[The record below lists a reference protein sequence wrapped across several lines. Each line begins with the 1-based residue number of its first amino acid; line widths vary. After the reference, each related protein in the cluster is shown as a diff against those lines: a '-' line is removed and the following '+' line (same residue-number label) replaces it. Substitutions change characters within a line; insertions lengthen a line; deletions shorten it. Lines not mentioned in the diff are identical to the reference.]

1 MAEKRI
7 ALILD
12 YEEYETVKLAL
23 KKYDDYEVEG
33 KALKIL
39 SEIRKVKKVGGE
51 VLFTQAHLDE

>member
-12 YEEYETVKLAL
+12 YEEYETVKHAL

-39 SEIRKVKKVGGE
+39 GEITEVKKVGGE
-51 VLFTQAHLDE
+51 VIYSSSS

>member
-1 MAEKRI
+1 MAERRI

-12 YEEYETVKLAL
+12 HEEYETVKRAL
-23 KKYDDYEVEG
+23 NQYDDYEVDG

-51 VLFTQAHLDE
+51 VFTQAPLE

>member
-12 YEEYETVKLAL
+12 YEEYVTVKRAL

-33 KALKIL
+33 RALKIL

-51 VLFTQAHLDE
+51 VFTQAPLE

>member
-12 YEEYETVKLAL
+12 YDEYETVKHAL
-23 KKYDDYEVEG
+23 KKYDAYEVEG

-39 SEIRKVKKVGGE
+39 SEIRKVKKVSGE
-51 VLFTQAHLDE
+51 VFTQAPLE

>member
-12 YEEYETVKLAL
+12 YEEYETVKKAL
-23 KKYDDYEVEG
+23 KQYDNYEVDG

-39 SEIRKVKKVGGE
+39 GEITEIKKVGGE
-51 VLFTQAHLDE
+51 VFTQAPLE

>member
-12 YEEYETVKLAL
+12 YDEYETVKRAL
-23 KKYDDYEVEG
+23 KQYDNYEVDG

-39 SEIRKVKKVGGE
+39 GEITEVKKVGGE
-51 VLFTQAHLDE
+51 VFTQAPLE

>member
-1 MAEKRI
+1 MSERRI

-12 YEEYETVKLAL
+12 YEEYETVKRAL
-23 KKYDDYEVEG
+23 KQYDDYEVDG

-51 VLFTQAHLDE
+51 VFTQAPLE

>member
-12 YEEYETVKLAL
+12 YDEYETVKRAL
-23 KKYDDYEVEG
+23 KQYDDYEVDG

-39 SEIRKVKKVGGE
+39 GEITKVKKVGGE
-51 VLFTQAHLDE
+51 VFTQAPLE

>member
-1 MAEKRI
+1 MAERRI

-12 YEEYETVKLAL
+12 YEEYETVKRAL
-23 KKYDDYEVEG
+23 KQYDDYEVDG

-51 VLFTQAHLDE
+51 VFTQAPLE

>member
-12 YEEYETVKLAL
+12 YEEYETVKKAL
-23 KKYDDYEVEG
+23 KQYDNYEVDG

-39 SEIRKVKKVGGE
+39 GEITEVKKVGGE
-51 VLFTQAHLDE
+51 VFTQAPLE

>member
-12 YEEYETVKLAL
+12 YEEYETVKKAL
-23 KKYDDYEVEG
+23 KQYDNYEVDG

-51 VLFTQAHLDE
+51 VFTQAPLE

>member
-12 YEEYETVKLAL
+12 YEEYETVKHAL
-23 KKYDDYEVEG
+23 KKYDDYVVDG

-51 VLFTQAHLDE
+51 VFTQAPLE

>member
-12 YEEYETVKLAL
+12 HEEYETVKRAL
-23 KKYDDYEVEG
+23 KKYDDYEVDG

-51 VLFTQAHLDE
+51 VFTQAPLE

>member
-1 MAEKRI
+1 MSERRI

-12 YEEYETVKLAL
+12 YEEYETVKRAL

-39 SEIRKVKKVGGE
+39 SEITEVKKAGGE
-51 VLFTQAHLDE
+51 VVDL

>member
-1 MAEKRI
+1 MSERRI

-12 YEEYETVKLAL
+12 YEEYVTVKRAL

-33 KALKIL
+33 RALKIL

-51 VLFTQAHLDE
+51 VFTQAPLE